1 MTIRLRNQNNPEQ
14 VLNLT
19 HQAWYSL
26 LDLAEAYGW
35 RPVGS
40 VHLPGDEFWEL
51 PETYDPAG
59 MRYSYPGDDADWE
72 EDYPQVMLEDALTLA
87 DALER
92 AFVDYEPLHV
102 PSSFFL
108 FAPEDSHLEQRP
120 SIGAIMETARFCR
133 LGAFTLEPYTRP

>member
-1 MTIRLRNQNNPEQ
+1 MNQRRTAVKSLTDRIRIGLVRFP
-14 VLNLT
+14 
-19 HQAWYSL
+19 
-26 LDLAEAYGW
+26 
-35 RPVGS
+35 GS
-40 VHLPGDEFWEL
+40 NC
-51 PETYDPAG
+51 
-59 MRYSYPGDDADWE
+59 DADCI
-72 EDYPQVMLEDALTLA
+72 